1 MWANFTAFLSETFTA
16 IGEWFNMLGQ
26 GIADAWEGFVGM
38 LADGWN
44 GFVEGFQNALDV
56 VGQVFSDVWEGAQE
70 IFRNVV
76 NFLIDHF
83 EGFVNGAI
91 DGINGIIA
99 GLNEVGRHGPI
110 KFQIDYIPRLD
121 IPRLADG
128 ATVFPSP
135 GGSLVNVA
143 EAGRPERIEPLDPD
157 GLSQRD
163 RAMIEMLS
171 TSGGSGATVN
181 VYPSPGMNEVE
192 LANMVSRRLA
202 KEMGKG
208 KF

>member
-1 MWANFTAFLSETFTA
+1 
-16 IGEWFNMLGQ
+16 
-26 GIADAWEGFVGM
+26 
-38 LADGWN
+38 
-44 GFVEGFQNALDV
+44 
-56 VGQVFSDVWEGAQE
+56 
-70 IFRNVV
+70 VV

-110 KFQIDYIPRLD
+110 KFQIDYIPRLN

-128 ATVFPSP
+128 GTVFPSA

-163 RAMIEMLS
+163 RAMIQMLS
-171 TSGGSGATVN
+171 GGQGSGATIN
-181 VYPSPGMNEVE
+181 VYPSAGMDEAE
-192 LANMVSRRLA
+192 IANIVSRKLA
-202 KEMGKG
+202 FQLRKG
-208 KF
+208 GF